1 MACSSK
7 LAALA
12 YLLAATAA
20 LLPAARSLSS
30 PLCEDGGATWVT
42 AEPHADPRFPGASLF
57 CACGRMGVC
66 SRQAAASASKRWPA
80 QRARPLCLPASSWSA
95 SQAPTVLL
103 QLERPT
109 ALPFGRRLSGA
120 QQAHQAQGQAQA
132 QCSAGEQKALQS
144 SAPPVA
150 AQRMSV
156 TQTMREEWGVRPW
169 SGFQAAY

>member
-12 YLLAATAA
+12 CLLAATAA
-20 LLPAARSLSS
+20 LLPAARALSP

-95 SQAPTVLL
+95 SQAPTALL
-103 QLERPT
+103 QLERAT
-109 ALPFGRRLSGA
+109 ALAFARRPSGA
-120 QQAHQAQGQAQA
+120 QAPSARASASAALSRRAKGTAVERSA
-132 QCSAGEQKALQS
+132 CSSTE
-144 SAPPVA
+144 
-150 AQRMSV
+150 
-156 TQTMREEWGVRPW
+156 GVCDTDH
-169 SGFQAAY
+169 A